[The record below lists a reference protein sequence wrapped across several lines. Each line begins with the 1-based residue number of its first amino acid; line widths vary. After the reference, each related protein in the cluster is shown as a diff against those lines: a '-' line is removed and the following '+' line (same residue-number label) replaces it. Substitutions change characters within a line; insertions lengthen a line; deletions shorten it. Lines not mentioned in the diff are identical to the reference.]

1 MSHCFSA
8 RMERGKQPC
17 RSRYEVAMQKTKPS
31 SHALA
36 WFFPRFERRY
46 EPLATRA
53 LFARR
58 LAVNV
63 VTAAFLILISLIA
76 GMAGYHYLDHVPW
89 IDAFDQTA
97 MIVGGMGPYSEPKTF
112 DGKLFAGV
120 FALYSGVLL
129 IGLTVF
135 ILTPLF
141 HRVMHSFHLPGG
153 EDEDA
158 THSRRTLP
166 KHR

>member
-1 MSHCFSA
+1 M
-8 RMERGKQPC
+8 P
-17 RSRYEVAMQKTKPS
+17 KTKPRS
-31 SHALA
+31 DLLA
-36 WFFPRFERRY
+36 WLFPRFVRRY
-46 EPLATRA
+46 EPLAPRA
-53 LFARR
+53 VFARR

-63 VTAAFLILISLIA
+63 VIAACLILISLIV
-76 GMAGYHYLDHVPW
+76 GMAGYHYLDHVAW

-112 DGKLFAGV
+112 GGKLFAGI
-120 FALYSGVLL
+120 FALYSGLLL

-153 EDEDA
+153 EDQDGTA
-158 THSRRTLP
+158 HARRTRP
-166 KHR
+166 KWR